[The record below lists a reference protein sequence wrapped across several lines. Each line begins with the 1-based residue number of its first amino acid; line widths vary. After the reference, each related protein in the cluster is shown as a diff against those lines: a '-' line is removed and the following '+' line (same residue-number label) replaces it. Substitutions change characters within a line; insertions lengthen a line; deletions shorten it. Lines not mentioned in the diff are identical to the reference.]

1 MPLLWRRNMYFAIK
15 WRNNIMTETEKLA
28 KKYADANYRKYER
41 NELWDDVRTDHV
53 PIKKAYRNGAQY
65 MLERVCKYLE
75 SEHPTWYE
83 HFGEELKK
91 AMEE

>member
-1 MPLLWRRNMYFAIK
+1 
-15 WRNNIMTETEKLA
+15 MTKTEKLA
-28 KKYADANYRKYER
+28 RKYADANYREYER
-41 NELWDDVRTDHV
+41 DEFWDNVTDHL
-53 PIKKAYRNGAQY
+53 PIKRAYRNGAQC

-75 SEHPTWYE
+75 SEHPTWYV